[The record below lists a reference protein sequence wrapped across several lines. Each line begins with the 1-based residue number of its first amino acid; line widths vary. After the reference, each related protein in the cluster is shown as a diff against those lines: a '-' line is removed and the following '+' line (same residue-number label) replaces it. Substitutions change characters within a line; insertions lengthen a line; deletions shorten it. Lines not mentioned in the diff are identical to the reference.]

1 MLSRDPKCL
10 AGHLRRHLRE
20 RPGEPLSP
28 TRIAIL
34 AGHLEGL
41 AERLAEWEANATV
54 NPLARLPEGEAP
66 GNVVR
71 FPRAAS

>member
-1 MLSRDPKCL
+1 MLSRDPKLL
-10 AGHLRRHLRE
+10 ASHLRRHLRE

-34 AGHLEGL
+34 AAHLEGL
-41 AERLAEWEANATV
+41 AGRMEEWEANATV
-54 NPLARLPEGEAP
+54 IPLARLPDGEAP

>member
-34 AGHLEGL
+34 AGYLEGL
-41 AERLAEWEANATV
+41 AERMEAWEANATV
-54 NPLARLPEGEAP
+54 IPFARLPDGETVT
-66 GNVVR
+66 NVVR
-71 FPRAAS
+71 FPRVER